1 MNMIARFQQRR
12 LRRAMRL
19 VAEHILVSR
28 DQRYLCGVDCARSDL
43 DTIVVAIKEDIKIEL
58 SESLKAAVRTATR

>member
-1 MNMIARFQQRR
+1 MRARFQQWR

-28 DQRYLCGVDCARSDL
+28 NTSHLCGVDVARSDL
-43 DTIVVAIKEDIKIEL
+43 DTIVVAIKEDIQIEL
-58 SESLKAAVRTATR
+58 SESIRAAAGAVPR